1 MAINCKRFPE
11 DINSEEKDDN
21 IIVIHEHHHHH
32 HHKNV
37 TEDSMNDNDD
47 EFLPAPNR
55 FQQRNDKFVADE
67 QSYFHDDDRS
77 IGSEYQ
83 ATPDVFNDGVLDHF
97 LNQFFDHDHEKARK
111 GTAYN
116 KYSKEDKL
124 DDLYQNLYS
133 HLYSEYLRRNGY
145 DDYKEVAEEDI
156 EEFVGDGFTPILEIE
171 LD

>member
-1 MAINCKRFPE
+1 MTGKKQNTLSNFNSESVGNKYSEFIDQAPSEISKVYADEHDTTE
-11 DINSEEKDDN
+11 DIYDEEKDDN
-21 IIVIHEHHHHH
+21 VIVIHEHHHHH

-97 LNQFFDHDHEKARK
+97 LNQFFL
-111 GTAYN
+111 
-116 KYSKEDKL
+116 S
-124 DDLYQNLYS
+124 
-133 HLYSEYLRRNGY
+133 
-145 DDYKEVAEEDI
+145 
-156 EEFVGDGFTPILEIE
+156 
-171 LD
+171 